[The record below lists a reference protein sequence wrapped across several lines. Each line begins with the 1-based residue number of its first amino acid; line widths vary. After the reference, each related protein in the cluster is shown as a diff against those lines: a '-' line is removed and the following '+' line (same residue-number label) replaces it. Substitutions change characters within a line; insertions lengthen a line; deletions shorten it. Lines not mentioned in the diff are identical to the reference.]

1 MSDECF
7 RVSKFITYRSSLFYV
22 HNGLYFVM
30 DKMEKPPTSFWDQ
43 LGSFLVPKRE
53 TLTTTTIT
61 NDRILAELIRCFEA
75 SLNRE
80 SIGTSLL
87 FDAHFVIILHP
98 TSYAERMAAL
108 PVIVNEA
115 VKAFYDRIA
124 SRKKKSD
131 NIVTVASHWHFK
143 FGPGTEF
150 DGRTLTPTDVEVIG
164 SLTGASLEND
174 SMPNAPVGGNLKAT
188 RKVKNTNVYQKL
200 DLNLPSFGHIDFRES
215 GAFAVRI
222 DPALFPTRPEPTL
235 KSTPAPS
242 DKPQPDAPVSLVAP
256 VANQPV
262 SPPQSPPQLAP
273 VRPDSLARIDCFMAD
288 QNTEETYW
296 MKDREVVIARRE
308 PDNEAFANYIRL
320 VSPYVSNPHA
330 RIRYDATTG
339 QFQLA
344 SFSQH
349 ETRLNEQTVARS
361 EPGSPVWVSLPSPSQ
376 ILLNGIVTLSFQSS
390 L

>member
-1 MSDECF
+1 
-7 RVSKFITYRSSLFYV
+7 
-22 HNGLYFVM
+22 
-30 DKMEKPPTSFWDQ
+30 MEKPPSSFWDQ
-43 LGSFLVPKRE
+43 LGSLLVPKRE
-53 TLTTTTIT
+53 QNTPTTVK
-61 NDRILAELIRCFEA
+61 NERILAELIRCFEA

-98 TSYAERMAAL
+98 TSYAERLAAL

-124 SRKKKSD
+124 ARKKGTD

-150 DGRTLTPTDVEVIG
+150 DGKPITPADVEVIG

-174 SMPNAPVGGNLKAT
+174 SVSNNPVGGNLKAT
-188 RKVKNTNVYQKL
+188 RKVKNTNVYQRL

-215 GAFAVRI
+215 GAFAIRI
-222 DPALFPTRPEPTL
+222 DPALLPANEEPALKQEAPRPSS
-235 KSTPAPS
+235 STP
-242 DKPQPDAPVSLVAP
+242 QPEEADASVVAP
-256 VANQPV
+256 VVQAAAIQPIK
-262 SPPQSPPQLAP
+262 PAAP

-288 QNTEETYW
+288 QNTDETYW

-320 VSPYVSNPHA
+320 ASPYVSNPHA
-330 RIRYDATTG
+330 RIRYDATTE

-349 ETRLNEQTVARS
+349 ETRLNEQIVARS
-361 EPGSPVWVSLPSPSQ
+361 EPGSPVWVNLPSPSQ
-376 ILLNGIVTLSFQSS
+376 ILLNGIVTLSFQSN

>member
-1 MSDECF
+1 M
-7 RVSKFITYRSSLFYV
+7 K
-22 HNGLYFVM
+22 
-30 DKMEKPPTSFWDQ
+30 KPPTSFWDQ
-43 LGSFLVPKRE
+43 LGSLLVPKRE
-53 TLTTTTIT
+53 QQTVITIK
-61 NDRILAELIRCFEA
+61 NERILAELIRCFEA

-98 TSYAERMAAL
+98 TSYAERLAAL

-124 SRKKKSD
+124 ARKKGTDK
-131 NIVTVASHWHFK
+131 IVTVASHWHFK

-150 DGRTLTPTDVEVIG
+150 DGRPITPADVEVIG

-174 SMPNAPVGGNLKAT
+174 SVDNAPVGGNLKAT

-200 DLNLPSFGHIDFRES
+200 DLNLPSFRHIDFRES

-222 DPALFPTRPEPTL
+222 DPALLPVIEVPGLKQELPATPPTSPAVSPE
-235 KSTPAPS
+235 
-242 DKPQPDAPVSLVAP
+242 VVAP
-256 VANQPV
+256 VAGSPKPQRPAQPAL
-262 SPPQSPPQLAP
+262 SRLQPE
-273 VRPDSLARIDCFMAD
+273 SLARIDCFMAD

-296 MKDREVVIARRE
+296 MNDREVVIARRE

-330 RIRYDATTG
+330 RIRYDTTAG

-344 SFSQH
+344 SFSQY
-349 ETRLNEQTVARS
+349 ETRLNEQIVARS
-361 EPGSPVWVSLPSPSQ
+361 EPGNPVWVNLPSPSQ
-376 ILLNGIVTLSFQSS
+376 ILLNGIVTLSFQRN

>member
-1 MSDECF
+1 M
-7 RVSKFITYRSSLFYV
+7 
-22 HNGLYFVM
+22 N
-30 DKMEKPPTSFWDQ
+30 KMEKPSGSFWDQ
-43 LGSFLVPKRE
+43 LGGLLVPKRE
-53 TLTTTTIT
+53 QQTAITIT

-87 FDAHFVIILHP
+87 FDAHFIIVLHP
-98 TSYAERMAAL
+98 SSYTERLPAL

-115 VKAFYDRIA
+115 VKAFYEGINRRKTPQARI
-124 SRKKKSD
+124 
-131 NIVTVASHWHFK
+131 ITVASHWHFK

-150 DGRTLTPTDVEVIG
+150 DGKAITPADVAVVG

-174 SMPNAPVGGNLKAT
+174 SLADAPVGGNLKAT

-200 DLNLPSFGHIDFRES
+200 DLNLPAFSHIDFRES
-215 GAFAVRI
+215 GAFAIRI
-222 DPALFPTRPEPTL
+222 DPALLLANEQLTQKPERLQTELPKEQALSTTAPTPQRDQKQPNKPTTVL
-235 KSTPAPS
+235 QQS
-242 DKPQPDAPVSLVAP
+242 DA
-256 VANQPV
+256 
-262 SPPQSPPQLAP
+262 
-273 VRPDSLARIDCFMAD
+273 LARIDCFMAD
-288 QNTEETYW
+288 QNTEQTYW
-296 MKDREVVIARRE
+296 MNDREVVIARQE

-330 RIRYDATTG
+330 RIRYDAIAG

-349 ETRLNEQTVARS
+349 ETRLNERVVARS
-361 EPGSPVWVSLPSPSQ
+361 EPGTPVWVLLPSPSQ
-376 ILLNGIVTLSFQSS
+376 ILLNGIVTLSFQSN